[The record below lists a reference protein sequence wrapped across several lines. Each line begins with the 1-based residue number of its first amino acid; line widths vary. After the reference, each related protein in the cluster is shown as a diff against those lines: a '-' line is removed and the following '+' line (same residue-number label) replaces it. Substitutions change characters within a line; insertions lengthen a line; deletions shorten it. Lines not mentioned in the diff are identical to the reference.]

1 MATTTLTAETIARV
15 AKKIGYLKLKNG
27 GFAIPCPRC
36 HGTGVFRPFG
46 VCFRCGGGRWEE
58 VGHRTV
64 LKNVRAELELEAQ
77 RERNGGKTD
86 GELRWEA
93 QQADL
98 QAQRDRNGGLTD
110 LELSEKQAK
119 EEIARAAA
127 AAEIALQAKADGAAA
142 ELATRYTPGTRQG
155 FSGTITMRVSGPG
168 KFGTWV
174 LTKIKLENGDTAIYW
189 NDLGDKGDAVSF
201 TATVKEISTRN
212 GEAQVVVQR
221 AKLAQPA

>member
-119 EEIARAAA
+119 
-127 AAEIALQAKADGAAA
+127 ADGAAA